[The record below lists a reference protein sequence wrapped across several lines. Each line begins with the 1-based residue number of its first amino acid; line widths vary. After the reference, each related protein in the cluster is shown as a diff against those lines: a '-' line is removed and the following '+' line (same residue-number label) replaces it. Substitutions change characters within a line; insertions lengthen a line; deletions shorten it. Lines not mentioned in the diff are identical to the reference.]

1 MLMPFAMLYPP
12 NMAALPHVAYPYP
25 HFCNNP
31 SPRFAETPM
40 ERAPCPPRRASS
52 AFSTNST
59 TAPSTPRNRTW
70 GKRPKTP
77 HPSCEKKE
85 RSSISACMV
94 LSLAGCAQYGAAFPI
109 PGPAVN
115 FTPQT
120 PNTPSRVE
128 QRQRSQAIV
137 NPTNTRFTEHI
148 EPKEAREKKRE
159 RLRNYGKKVGKWIAG
174 VCWWDNAKQRYSR
187 NELQPEE
194 GNEKHAG
201 AENTVRRKASSSSEV
216 TLVET
221 VGQPGEEILVRT
233 RTRVSPARIYTGH

>member
-1 MLMPFAMLYPP
+1 M
-12 NMAALPHVAYPYP
+12 AYPYP

-31 SPRFAETPM
+31 SPRFTETPM
-40 ERAPCPPRRASS
+40 ERAPHSPRRASS

-77 HPSCEKKE
+77 HPACEKKE
-85 RSSISACMV
+85 RSFISACMV
-94 LSLAGCAQYGAAFPI
+94 RSLAGCAQDGAAFPVS
-109 PGPAVN
+109 GPAVN

-120 PNTPSRVE
+120 LNTPSRAE
-128 QRQRSQAIV
+128 QRQRTQATV
-137 NPTNTRFTEHI
+137 NPINTRFTEHI
-148 EPKEAREKKRE
+148 VDPKEARGKKRE
-159 RLRNYGKKVGKWIAG
+159 KLRSYGKKVGRWIAG
-174 VCWWDNAKQRYSR
+174 VCWLDITKQGYSR
-187 NELQPEE
+187 SELEPEE

-201 AENTVRRKASSSSEV
+201 AEGTVRTGTSSSSEL

-233 RTRVSPARIYTGH
+233 RTRVSPARVYTGH